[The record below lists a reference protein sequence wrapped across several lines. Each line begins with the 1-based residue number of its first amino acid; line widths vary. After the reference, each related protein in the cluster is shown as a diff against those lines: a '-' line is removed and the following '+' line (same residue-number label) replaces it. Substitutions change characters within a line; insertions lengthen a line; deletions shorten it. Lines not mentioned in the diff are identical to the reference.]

1 MDRPVVLG
9 GAPLG
14 HIEQPPWPQAA
25 GGERER
31 LDDVLGSGRW
41 AFDGPYERAFEE
53 AFAAQQTARFGICV
67 ANGTVAIQLALEALD
82 VGAGD
87 EVVVPG
93 LTWQATAAA
102 VLDVNATPILVDVE
116 PGTYC
121 IDPRAVEAAI
131 TDRTRAVIVVH
142 LYDGVAD
149 MDRIL
154 AIAARRGIS
163 VVEDCAHS
171 HGTRWN
177 GRGVG
182 SLGDLGTFSFQSS
195 KSLTCGEGGF
205 VTTNSAALR
214 ETVYS
219 LRNCGRRRP
228 GSADGDWRPIQSGNY
243 RMTEWQ
249 SAVLLSQF
257 ERFPEQLETRQA
269 AVRYLD
275 RELSG
280 IDGIRTT
287 DRRPQVTTQ
296 GLYGYV
302 IRFEEEA
309 FSGLTGNAFREA
321 LSAELGVAVGAPYEP
336 LNGSSLLRPHT
347 KRRHR
352 LTDGYW
358 SEIEPS
364 RYDLPVAERAYRS
377 EATIIPHELLL
388 RPHVELGLVPAA
400 IQRIR
405 EHLPALVAWQKGLGD
420 DAAQGTRSAA
430 ARPEG
435 AVAPRGAA

>member
-1 MDRPVVLG
+1 VVLG

-14 HIEQPPWPQAA
+14 QIEQPEWPHAA
-25 GGERER
+25 GGESKR
-31 LDDVLGSGRW
+31 LDDVLRSGRW
-41 AFDGPYERAFEE
+41 AFDGPCEQAFEE
-53 AFAAQQTARFGICV
+53 AFSAQQTARFGLCV

-82 VGAGD
+82 IGAGD

-93 LTWQATAAA
+93 FTWQATVAA

-116 PGTYC
+116 PATYC
-121 IDPRAVEAAI
+121 IDPRAVEAVI

-142 LYDGVAD
+142 LYDGIAD

-154 AIAARRGIS
+154 QIAGRRGVSII
-163 VVEDCAHS
+163 EDCAHS
-171 HGTRWN
+171 HGSRWN

-205 VTTNSAALR
+205 VTTNSEALR
-214 ETVYS
+214 EAIYS

-228 GSADGDWRPIQSGNY
+228 GSLDAQWRPIQSGNY

-249 SAVLLSQF
+249 SAVLLAQLES
-257 ERFPEQLETRQA
+257 FPEQLAAREA

-275 RELSG
+275 HELSG
-280 IDGIRTT
+280 IAGIRTT
-287 DRRPQVTTQ
+287 MRRPQVTMQ

-302 IRFEEEA
+302 IRFDEA
-309 FSGLTGNAFREA
+309 AFDGLTGVAFREA

-336 LNGSSLLRPHT
+336 LNDSLLLRPHT

-352 LTDGYW
+352 ISEEYW
-358 SEIEPS
+358 TRIDPS
-364 RYDLPVAERAYRS
+364 RHGLQVAERAYRS
-377 EATIIPHELLL
+377 EATILPHELLL
-388 RPHVELGLVPAA
+388 RPHAELGLVPAA
-400 IQRIR
+400 IERLR
-405 EHLPALVAWQKGLGD
+405 EHLPALADWQKNIG
-420 DAAQGTRSAA
+420 AAVEGPRSTA

-435 AVAPRGAA
+435 AIAPPGAA